1 MERTR
6 FYLKPGEKVRSPR
19 ILLLDWQGES
29 PIAGNNILR
38 RLLLK
43 HYCPRES
50 GELALPPVAHMTF
63 STYIYTGQLS
73 EAGEFEALRRAA
85 PAGDVLRDMAV
96 KCEGQIRNPT
106 GCQALKLR
114 LSGVEFRREELA
126 SDRQIVERQDGAE
139 TDLRV
144 LAARRPECPAGAPP
158 AGPEFAA
165 ALAASAFVQSDH
177 PDVVARA
184 RRIVGGRTNLYERTL
199 AIHDWVHA
207 NVRKEP
213 TVSLPSALDVLRRLA
228 GDCNEHTYLFVALA
242 RAAGIPAKIEVGIV
256 YHAGAFYYHAWPA
269 AYVGEWL
276 EMDPTFGQAAV
287 DATHLALA
295 EGELASQLE
304 IMKVVGRLKVKVL
317 EESGGEGQKREP

>member
-1 MERTR
+1 VRTLDPATLGTTPVTIR
-6 FYLKPGEKVRSPR
+6 ALRREPLVRNGVTNEATVLSSEYHGMTFLTWMGR
-19 ILLLDWQGES
+19 QGEV
-29 PIAGNNILR
+29 LR
-38 RLLLK
+38 EDTPFGWTL
-43 HYCPRES
+43 ES
-50 GELALPPVAHMTF
+50 CTAD
-63 STYIYTGQLS
+63 
-73 EAGEFEALRRAA
+73 EAFEALRSAA

-96 KCEGQIRNPT
+96 TCEGQIRNPT
-106 GCQALKLR
+106 GCRALKLR

-144 LAARRPECPAGAPP
+144 LAAQRPECPADAPP

-184 RRIVGGRTNLYERTL
+184 RQIVGSRTNLYERAL

-242 RAAGIPAKIEVGIV
+242 RAAGVPAKIEVGIV
-256 YHAGAFYYHAWPA
+256 YHAEAFYYHAWPA

-287 DATHLALA
+287 DATHIALA

-304 IMKVVGRLKVKVL
+304 IMKVVGRLKIEVL
-317 EESGGEGQKREP
+317 EERGGEGQKREP